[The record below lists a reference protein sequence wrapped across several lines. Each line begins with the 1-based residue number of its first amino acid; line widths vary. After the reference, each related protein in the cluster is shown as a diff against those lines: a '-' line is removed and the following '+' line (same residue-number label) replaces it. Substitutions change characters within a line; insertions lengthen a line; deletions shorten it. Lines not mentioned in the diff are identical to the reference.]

1 MQSLSLSN
9 TVQLTISI
17 QHPSEL
23 RLLFEHN
30 ALPAIEY
37 LNITIENPQTTVP
50 CKVPI
55 TQLCKDSLRQTANG
69 GTHLRVLVLRYITLN
84 DVIILI
90 GSLTMPL
97 LEELIL
103 IDMYDDNRLGQF
115 QELFNSSNFPTLKT
129 LHFSLCFPQEI
140 EHAWRISSFSC
151 NRQWPFDNINCCI
164 DERHVHVLDA
174 RGYIAKILFV
184 IYNCSIHLLYRY
196 KRTFYNYGFT
206 THVSAPIRT
215 IRRRLIQW
223 TCDQK
228 YESEQLNKT
237 LRIIASGRVNELH
250 LTYLNEQVS
259 RKK

>member
-37 LNITIENPQTTVP
+37 LNITIENPQTIVP
-50 CKVPI
+50 CKVPN

-103 IDMYDDNRLGQF
+103 IDMYDDSK
-115 QELFNSSNFPTLKT
+115 LFLY
-129 LHFSLCFPQEI
+129 L
-140 EHAWRISSFSC
+140 
-151 NRQWPFDNINCCI
+151 
-164 DERHVHVLDA
+164 
-174 RGYIAKILFV
+174 LF
-184 IYNCSIHLLYRY
+184 
-196 KRTFYNYGFT
+196 
-206 THVSAPIRT
+206 
-215 IRRRLIQW
+215 
-223 TCDQK
+223 
-228 YESEQLNKT
+228 
-237 LRIIASGRVNELH
+237 
-250 LTYLNEQVS
+250 
-259 RKK
+259 